1 MEGKMSKVILNGLFL
16 IIFAIACCAFLE
28 GCSRKSDLS
37 QLTEQVLDED
47 QKITIEI
54 TPGAKVK

>member
-1 MEGKMSKVILNGLFL
+1 MSKVILNGLFL